1 MQDIV
6 LKKVSRQTPQEP
18 EASQGKLESS
28 PQNESLRAYVEEALG
43 VANTLGGWFRKQLG
57 PNEPSV
63 ITETSFIAAS
73 IPITPKKVSTVRRI
87 TPNKQRITQS
97 VKSTAHRTK
106 HAVRTPLGKV
116 TLIQT
121 TAMLILFGYA
131 IHTAYKQPSQNPLR
145 STVGDQVS
153 NSTTVLHQFLPTS
166 PDQLAAQAAS
176 SQPVQLPAHL
186 YSWISP
192 WNITNQET
200 VIDNYQSISAFW
212 LTLQANGYDV
222 SPKASWQD
230 WQTFLSHHKKDG
242 RQYYLTVTGDPIIV
256 ADALTNPE
264 VQNKQIAT
272 LLETVDQQGFNGIDL
287 DYEGIGLENRN
298 SYTEFVRNISSA
310 FHAHNKLVSVT
321 VEARIANQVPMDW
334 HALGGIADEVRI
346 MAYDYHSKETNFPGP
361 ITPIGWLKEIMD
373 YAQANI
379 DPAKLVIA
387 LGNYGYD
394 WIRSDDGTSWQG
406 TGISFDRA
414 NAIAKEKNIPVVHL
428 TGIDD
433 RGYDIDSTPTFT
445 YKDDANKEHSVWF
458 EDSASLQSKLNLVS
472 QYKNKGVIFWSVGL
486 GDPAFWQANNH
497 S

>member
-1 MQDIV
+1 
-6 LKKVSRQTPQEP
+6 
-18 EASQGKLESS
+18 
-28 PQNESLRAYVEEALG
+28 
-43 VANTLGGWFRKQLG
+43 
-57 PNEPSV
+57 
-63 ITETSFIAAS
+63 
-73 IPITPKKVSTVRRI
+73 
-87 TPNKQRITQS
+87 
-97 VKSTAHRTK
+97 
-106 HAVRTPLGKV
+106 
-116 TLIQT
+116 
-121 TAMLILFGYA
+121 
-131 IHTAYKQPSQNPLR
+131 
-145 STVGDQVS
+145 
-153 NSTTVLHQFLPTS
+153 
-166 PDQLAAQAAS
+166 
-176 SQPVQLPAHL
+176 
-186 YSWISP
+186 
-192 WNITNQET
+192 
-200 VIDNYQSISAFW
+200 
-212 LTLQANGYDV
+212 
-222 SPKASWQD
+222 
-230 WQTFLSHHKKDG
+230 
-242 RQYYLTVTGDPIIV
+242 
-256 ADALTNPE
+256 
-264 VQNKQIAT
+264 
-272 LLETVDQQGFNGIDL
+272 
-287 DYEGIGLENRN
+287 
-298 SYTEFVRNISSA
+298 
-310 FHAHNKLVSVT
+310 
-321 VEARIANQVPMDW
+321 VPMDW